1 MKLLLEIGTE
11 ELPANVINQ
20 ALKSLKESLEKVLG
34 VGIQKTYGTPRRL
47 AVITE
52 DFEDK
57 PEEKEEL
64 IYGPPLGIAYKEGKP
79 TKALL
84 GFLERVKASL
94 DEVLEVER
102 GGGKYVAIKR
112 VYKDKS
118 PLERLKEEFESI
130 LLSIPLPKR
139 MRWDSSSLSFSRPI
153 RWICA
158 LYGDKVVPLSFGKL
172 KASNLTFGH
181 RFLSKGPILIKD
193 AEEYE
198 EKLKEVFVIPSFDER
213 LSLILEMLREESY
226 ALESTPRYTE
236 GLPEEVANLL
246 EFPFPVVGKFEE
258 KYLELPEKVLITVLA
273 HHQRFF
279 CLANKEGKLIPYFI
293 AFSNN
298 KPNEKILEGYQKVLR
313 ARLEDAL
320 FFYKEDLKT
329 PLESLVDA
337 LKGVIFHPKVGSMW
351 EKTQRLISLSEK
363 IAMMLG
369 FDQKTIEKLKRA
381 ALLSKADILT
391 NMVKELDELQGY
403 MGMVYAKAWR
413 EDEEVARAIYEHY
426 LPRTPSEEVPKSPIS
441 QVLSIADK
449 LDNLY
454 TLIKAGEM
462 PSGSSDPYGL
472 RRNAYGVF
480 AIIHKNRYNLDL
492 RKLLEDLPEGFE
504 EFIRSRL
511 EAYLEPY
518 GYDVVRAVLEVKDP
532 LKPYEIIKLTEELA
546 NLKESQKFKD
556 IVEAYKRVVKI
567 LPAGWEDSFVEE
579 DLIQEEEEKAL
590 WEEVKKLETERV
602 GVLDLWDLK
611 KTIDLFFD
619 RVLVMDKDPSL
630 RRNRLALLYR
640 IKKLFNQFADFEK
653 IVFEQT
659 LEV

>member
-1 MKLLLEIGTE
+1 MKLLVEVGTE

-20 ALKSLKESLEKVLG
+20 ALSSLKENLERVLG
-34 VGIQKTYGTPRRL
+34 VSIQEVYGTPRRL
-47 AVITE
+47 AVITK

-64 IYGPPLGIAYKEGKP
+64 IYGPPLSIAYEDGKP

-84 GFLERVKASL
+84 GFLERVGASL
-94 DEVLEVER
+94 DSVMEVQR
-102 GGGKYVAIKR
+102 GGGKYVAVKR
-112 VYKDKS
+112 LYKDKS
-118 PLERLKEEFESI
+118 PLERLKEEFEKI

-139 MRWDSSSLSFSRPI
+139 MRWNSSGLTFSRPI

-158 LYGDKVVPLSFGKL
+158 LYGDRIVPLNFGKL

-181 RFLSKGPILIKD
+181 RFLSEGPILIQNP
-193 AEEYE
+193 EEYE
-198 EKLKEVFVIPSFDER
+198 EKLKEHWVIPRFKER
-213 LSLILEMLREESY
+213 LGLILEMLREESY
-226 ALESTPRYTE
+226 ALKGVPEYPE

-246 EFPFPVVGKFEE
+246 EFPFSVVGKFEE
-258 KYLELPEKVLITVLA
+258 KYLELPEKVLVTVLA

-279 CLANKEGKLIPYFI
+279 CIANEEGRLIPYFI

-298 KPNEKILEGYQKVLR
+298 KPTDKILKGYQTVIR

-320 FFYKEDLKT
+320 FFYKEDLKI
-329 PLESLVDA
+329 PLESLVEG
-337 LKGVIFHPKVGSMW
+337 LKGVIFHPKAGNMW
-351 EKTQRLISLSEK
+351 EKTQRLVSLSER
-363 IAMMLG
+363 IARMLG
-369 FDQKTIEKLKRA
+369 FDQRTVEKVKRA
-381 ALLSKADILT
+381 ALLSKADLLT
-391 NMVKELDELQGY
+391 NMVRELDELQGY
-403 MGMVYAKAWR
+403 MGMVYARAWG

-426 LPRTPSEEVPKSPIS
+426 FPRTPSDEVPESPLS

-454 TLIKAGEM
+454 TLIKAGEI

-472 RRNAYGVF
+472 RRNAYGIF
-480 AIIHKNRYNLDL
+480 AIIHKHHYNLAL
-492 RKLLEDLPEGFE
+492 KELLEDLPEGFE

-532 LKPYEIIKLTEELA
+532 LKPYEIIRLTEELA
-546 NLKESQKFKD
+546 NLKHSQKFKD

-567 LPAGWEDSFVEE
+567 LPSGWDDSFIEE
-579 DLIQEEEEKAL
+579 GIMQEDEEKVL
-590 WEEVKKLETERV
+590 WEKVKSLETERLE
-602 GVLDLWDLK
+602 VLDLWDLK
-611 KTIDLFFD
+611 QPIDMFFD
-619 RVLVMDKDPSL
+619 KVLVMDKDLSL

-640 IKKLFNQFADFEK
+640 VKKLFNRFADFEK
-653 IVFEQT
+653 IVFEQP

>member
-1 MKLLLEIGTE
+1 MKLLVEIGTE
-11 ELPANVINQ
+11 ELPANVINL
-20 ALKSLKESLEKVLG
+20 ALSSLKESLEKVLG
-34 VGIQKTYGTPRRL
+34 VSIQKTYGTPRRL

-94 DEVLEVER
+94 DDVIEVQR
-102 GGGKYVAIKR
+102 GEGSYIAVKKLYIG
-112 VYKDKS
+112 KS
-118 PLERLKEEFESI
+118 PLERLQENFESV

-139 MRWDSSSLSFSRPI
+139 MRWDSSNLTFSRPI

-158 LYGDKVVPLSFGKL
+158 IYGDKTVPLSFGKL
-172 KASNLTFGH
+172 KADNLTFGH
-181 RFLSKGPILIKD
+181 RFLSKGPILIQNT
-193 AEEYE
+193 EEYE
-198 EKLKEVFVIPSFDER
+198 EKLKEHWVIPSFKER
-213 LSLILEMLREESY
+213 LGLVLEMLREESY
-226 ALESTPRYTE
+226 ALRGIPKYPE

-246 EFPFPVVGKFEE
+246 EFPFSVVGRFEE
-258 KYLELPEKVLITVLA
+258 KFLELPEKVLVTVLA

-279 CLANKEGKLIPYFI
+279 CLANEEDKLIPYFI

-298 KPNEKILEGYQKVLR
+298 EPNNKILEGYQKVIR

-320 FFYKEDLKT
+320 FFYREDLKT
-329 PLESLVDA
+329 PLENLLEG
-337 LKGVIFHPKVGSMW
+337 LKGVVFHPKAGNMW
-351 EKTQRLISLSEK
+351 EKTQRLIFLSER
-363 IAMMLG
+363 IARALG
-369 FDQKTIEKLKRA
+369 FDQQTTEKVKRS
-381 ALLSKADILT
+381 ALLSKADLLT

-403 MGMVYAKAWR
+403 MGMVYAKAWG

-426 LPRTPSEEVPKSPIS
+426 LPRTPSEEVPESPIS
-441 QVLSIADK
+441 QILSIADK

-492 RKLLEDLPEGFE
+492 RELLEDLPEGFE

-567 LPAGWEDSFVEE
+567 LPSGWDDNFVEE
-579 DLIQEEEEKAL
+579 GLMQEEEEKVL
-590 WEEVKKLETERV
+590 WEKVKKWETERLE
-602 GVLDLWDLK
+602 VLDLWDLK
-611 KTIDLFFD
+611 QPVDVFFD
-619 RVLVMDKDPSL
+619 KVLVMDKNLSL

-640 IKKLFNQFADFEK
+640 IKNLFNRFADFGK
-653 IVFEQT
+653 IVLEQT